1 MNAEKLR
8 NDFAVLWHRIKG
20 KPIIYRDSACQSLR
34 PRLVVDKM
42 SQYYNEYSACGGRSQ
57 HKLGK
62 RVDEEVAKAREITR
76 KFLNAR
82 SADEIVFTKNATEG
96 INLVANSLGLQ
107 KGDVVI
113 TTDKEHNSNLIPW
126 QMLAQNKG
134 IVHEIVEFGNVESL
148 RVALKAAGK
157 KAKLVSMVHISNL
170 DGTSIPANEIIKI
183 AHDNNALVMLDGAQ
197 SAPHKQI
204 DLKKLNADFFVCSG
218 HKMLGPSGTGILYGK
233 QALLEK
239 LSPFIVGGDT
249 VVESTYKTAEFEKAP
264 AKFEAGLQN
273 YAGIVGLGEALS
285 YLARIGMGEIE
296 ERDCF
301 LNKKITDAIG
311 DIDGLHLLGPKDA
324 KQRGSIFSFDLSG
337 MNPNEVAMMLDE
349 SANVMVRSGAH
360 CCHSWFN
367 AHKMQGSVR
376 ASTYL
381 YNTEDD
387 IRIFI
392 EEVRKMAK
400 FLR

>member
-20 KPIIYRDSACQSLR
+20 KPIIYLDSACQSLR

-42 SQYYNEYSACGGRSQ
+42 SQYYNEYPACGARSQ

-62 RVDEEVAKAREITR
+62 RVDEEVAKAREIAR
-76 KFLNAR
+76 KFFGAR
-82 SADEIVFTKNATEG
+82 NADEIVFTKNTTEG

-126 QMLAQNKG
+126 QMLSQKTG
-134 IVHEIVEFGNVESL
+134 IAHEIVEFGNVEAL
-148 RVALKAAGK
+148 RDAVKRAGK
-157 KAKLVSMVHISNL
+157 KTKLVAMGQTSNL
-170 DGTSIPANEIIKI
+170 DGESIPAEEIIKI
-183 AHDNNALVMLDGAQ
+183 AHDNNALVLLDGAQ

-204 DLKKLNADFFVCSG
+204 DLKKLDADFFVCSG

-233 QALLEK
+233 QELLEK
-239 LSPFIVGGDT
+239 LQPFIVGGDT

-285 YLARIGMGEIE
+285 YLARIGMSEIE
-296 ERDCF
+296 AHDYL

-311 DIDGLHLLGPKDA
+311 EMDGLHLLGPKDA
-324 KQRGSIFSFDLSG
+324 RQRGSIFSFNISG
-337 MNPNEVAMMLDE
+337 VEPNNVAIMLDE

-381 YNTEDD
+381 YNTEEDV
-387 IRIFI
+387 RVFI
-392 EEVRKMAK
+392 DELKKIAK

>member
-8 NDFAVLWHRIKG
+8 QDFVFLSQKIKG
-20 KPIIYRDSACQSLR
+20 KPIVYLDSACQSLR
-34 PRLVVDKM
+34 PRQVVEKIN
-42 SQYYNEYSACGGRSQ
+42 QYYNEYPGCGGRSQ

-62 RVDEEVAKAREITR
+62 RVDEEVAKAREIAR
-76 KFLNAR
+76 KFLNAKEA
-82 SADEIVFTKNATEG
+82 SEIVFTKNTTEG

-126 QMLAQNKG
+126 QQLAKNKG
-134 IVHEIVEFGNVESL
+134 IVHEIVEFGNAEEL
-148 RVALKAAGK
+148 ELALKAAGK
-157 KAKLVSMVHISNL
+157 RAKLVSMGHTSNL
-170 DGTSIPANEIIKI
+170 DGASIPAAEVVKV
-183 AHDNNALVMLDGAQ
+183 AHDNNALVLLDAAQ
-197 SAPHKQI
+197 SAPHKAI
-204 DLKKLNADFFVCSG
+204 DLKKLDADFFVCSG
-218 HKMLGPSGTGILYGK
+218 HKMLGPSGTGIFYGK
-233 QALLEK
+233 AALLEK
-239 LSPFIVGGDT
+239 LNPFIVGGET
-249 VVESTYKTAEFEKAP
+249 VVESTYKTAEFEPPP

-273 YAGIVGLGEALS
+273 YAGIVGLGEALN
-285 YLARIGMGEIE
+285 YLARVGMNEIE
-296 ERDCF
+296 EHDYF

-311 DIDGLHLLGPKDA
+311 EMDGLHLLGPKDA

-367 AHKMQGSVR
+367 AHKMRGSVR
-376 ASTYL
+376 ASTYI
-381 YNTEDD
+381 YNTEED

-392 EEVRKMAK
+392 EEVRKIAK

>member
-20 KPIIYRDSACQSLR
+20 KPIIYLDSACQSLR

-42 SQYYNEYSACGGRSQ
+42 SQYYNEYPACGARSQ

-62 RVDEEVAKAREITR
+62 RVDEEVAKAREIAR
-76 KFLNAR
+76 KFFGAR
-82 SADEIVFTKNATEG
+82 NADEIVFTKNTTEG

-126 QMLAQNKG
+126 QMLAKNKG
-134 IVHEIVEFGNVESL
+134 IMHEIVEFGDVEAL
-148 RVALKAAGK
+148 REAVKRAGK
-157 KAKLVSMVHISNL
+157 KTKLVAMGQTSNL
-170 DGTSIPANEIIKI
+170 DGESIPAEELIKI
-183 AHDNNALVMLDGAQ
+183 AHDNNALVLLDGAQ

-204 DLKKLNADFFVCSG
+204 DLKKLDADFFVCSG

-233 QALLEK
+233 QELLEK
-239 LSPFIVGGDT
+239 LQPFIVGGDT

-273 YAGIVGLGEALS
+273 YAGIVGLGEALN
-285 YLARIGMGEIE
+285 YLARIGMSEIE
-296 ERDCF
+296 AHDYL

-311 DIDGLHLLGPKDA
+311 EMDGLHLLGPKDA
-324 KQRGSIFSFDLSG
+324 RQRGSIFSFDLSG
-337 MNPNEVAMMLDE
+337 MNPNEVAIMLDE

-367 AHKMQGSVR
+367 SHKMQGSVR

-381 YNTEDD
+381 YNTEEDV
-387 IRIFI
+387 RVFI
-392 EEVRKMAK
+392 DELKKIAK

>member
-1 MNAEKLR
+1 MNSEKLR
-8 NDFAVLWHRIKG
+8 NDFAVLWHKIKG
-20 KPIIYRDSACQSLR
+20 KPIVYLDSACQSLR
-34 PRLVVDKM
+34 PRLVVDKLN
-42 SQYYNEYSACGGRSQ
+42 QYYNEYPACGGRSQ
-57 HKLGK
+57 HKLGR
-62 RVDEEVAKAREITR
+62 RVDEEVAKAREIAR
-76 KFLNAR
+76 KFFGAGT
-82 SADEIVFTKNATEG
+82 ADEIIFTKNTTEG

-126 QMLAQNKG
+126 QQLANNKG
-134 IVHEIVEFGNVESL
+134 IVHEIVEFGNVE
-148 RVALKAAGK
+148 AFEKAIAKAGK
-157 KAKLVSMVHISNL
+157 KAKLVSMGHTSNL
-170 DGTSIPANEIIKI
+170 DGASIPANEIIKI

-197 SAPHKQI
+197 SAPHKTI
-204 DLKKLNADFFVCSG
+204 DLKKLDADFFACSG

-233 QALLEK
+233 AALLEK
-239 LSPFIVGGDT
+239 LNPFIVGGET

-273 YAGIVGLGEALS
+273 YAGIVGLGEALN
-285 YLARIGMGEIE
+285 YLAKIGMSEIE
-296 ERDCF
+296 AHDYL

-311 DIDGLHLLGPKDA
+311 EMDGLHLLGPDDA
-324 KQRGSIFSFDLSG
+324 KERGSIFSFDLSG
-337 MNPNEVAMMLDE
+337 MNPNEVAIMLDT

-381 YNTEDD
+381 YNTEED

-392 EEVRKMAK
+392 EEVRKIAK